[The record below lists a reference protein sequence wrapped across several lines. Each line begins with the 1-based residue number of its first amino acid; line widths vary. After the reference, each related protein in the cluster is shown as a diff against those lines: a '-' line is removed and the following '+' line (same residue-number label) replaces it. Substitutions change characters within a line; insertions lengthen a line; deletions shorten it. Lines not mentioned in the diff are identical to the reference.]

1 MLGSVNR
8 LRDLQILAEEAE
20 AVTAPVTTEKE
31 RGNMVFFF
39 VFFFEGD
46 GVSHSGKNI
55 RFSWEEQLRLRGW
68 L

>member
-1 MLGSVNR
+1 MTS
-8 LRDLQILAEEAE
+8 
-20 AVTAPVTTEKE
+20 PVTTEKE
-31 RGNMVFFF
+31 RGNMVFF
-39 VFFFEGD
+39 VFFEGD

>member
-1 MLGSVNR
+1 M
-8 LRDLQILAEEAE
+8 
-20 AVTAPVTTEKE
+20 TAPVTTEKE
-31 RGNMVFFF
+31 RGNMGFYFL
-39 VFFFEGD
+39 FFFEGD

>member
-31 RGNMVFFF
+31 RGNMVFFCF
-39 VFFFEGD
+39 YLRVM
-46 GVSHSGKNI
+46 VSVTVVRILDFLGKN
-55 RFSWEEQLRLRGW
+55 S
-68 L
+68 

>member
-31 RGNMVFFF
+31 RGNMGFFL
-39 VFFFEGD
+39 FFLRVM
-46 GVSHSGKNI
+46 VSVTVVRILDFLGKN
-55 RFSWEEQLRLRGW
+55 S
-68 L
+68 

>member
-1 MLGSVNR
+1 M
-8 LRDLQILAEEAE
+8 
-20 AVTAPVTTEKE
+20 TAPVTTEKG

-39 VFFFEGD
+39 LRGD
-46 GVSHSGKNI
+46 GASHSGKNI